1 MPLSLVTGP
10 ANSAKAG
17 EVLGAYAAAAGRGA
31 LLVVPTADD
40 ARHFERELAADGVG
54 LLSVLTFEGLV
65 GVIAQ
70 RAGYAQRRL
79 SALQRE
85 RVLAG
90 VLVRLDLDALRQ
102 SARGAGFQTAAG
114 ELIAEL
120 QRSLVTPQRFTTAL
134 RAWAAQDVRRAPFT
148 RDVGRIYAE
157 YARELDRRDRA
168 DGERFAWRAID
179 ALREGGPSAW
189 GREPV
194 FVYGFDD
201 LTPLERDAIETLSR
215 IPGVQVT
222 VSLTYEPGRAA
233 LVARAESVEELRPLA
248 AEVVELPA
256 SDEYYAPGA
265 RAVLHRLERE
275 LFEDAPPPAGD
286 HDGSVVTLLEA
297 GGERAEAELVA
308 GEILALQ
315 RAGMGL
321 EEVVVVHRSAAAA
334 EGRMRRVFAAYGIPL
349 AARQS
354 TVLAHTPLGRA
365 LLGAAR
371 CAWLGEQ
378 ATPADLL
385 DYLRAP
391 GLVASPDVLDG
402 LEAEIRRGGP
412 RTVAQ
417 ARAALGWE
425 LRELDSLAAAADR
438 SDPTH
443 PPSIHRELCRMA
455 RRLLAAPHRAQAA
468 QLDGGE
474 ELDARALAALVRA
487 LDELDE
493 LGGADRIAPAELI
506 ELLGG
511 LPVAAGEVGGAGPGV
526 SAVRL
531 AEPAEIRARRFR
543 VVFVCGL
550 QEGEFPGGGRPE
562 PFLSDERRRELAL
575 ASGLALRPREDV
587 LSAERY
593 LFYSALSRA
602 TERVFLAYRSSDEEG
617 NLALPSPFVADVA
630 ALLGHGWVA
639 GRRRRLLADVTWAV
653 DEAPTERERARA
665 QAAARAPLTGDAPE
679 PARSLGPDALA
690 RVRHTRIV
698 SAGALEGYSDCPVRW
713 LVESQL
719 DPAPLTPEP
728 EPLARGSLIHAVLEA
743 LVARLEGPVT
753 EANLERAQDLLS
765 QQIADVAADA
775 DAALGAG
782 APEAVR
788 AGALRAI
795 EADVRRYLSHEA
807 ARGSG
812 WHPRALEWRFGF
824 EGEDEGSLPALVLGE
839 GEEAVRVRGVI
850 DRVDVDTP
858 FGAQAGAGHAI
869 VRDYKS
875 GAPAANW
882 PVARWS
888 LERRLQVALY
898 MLVVRELTDLDP
910 VAGIYQ
916 PLRGEDLRARGV
928 FLDGAALGPEMH
940 FKDARS
946 AQELD
951 DELAGAAAR
960 ATELAAR
967 LRAGEITPCPQTCS
981 RDGCAHPA
989 ICRSR

>member
-1 MPLSLVTGP
+1 MPLTLVTGP

-17 EVLGAYAAAAGRGA
+17 EVLGAYAAAAGRGG

-90 VLVRLDLDALRQ
+90 VLARLDLDALRE

-168 DGERFAWRAID
+168 DGERFAWRAVD
-179 ALREGGPSAW
+179 ALRAGGPSAW

-233 LVARAESVEELRPLA
+233 LLARAESVEELRPLA
-248 AEVVELPA
+248 TEVVELPA

-275 LFEDAPPPAGD
+275 LFEDAPSPAGEPPAGD

-308 GEILALQ
+308 GEILALR

-321 EEVVVVHRSAAAA
+321 EEIVVVHRSAAAA
-334 EGRMRRVFAAYGIPL
+334 EGRLRRVFAAYGIPL

-365 LLGAAR
+365 LFGAAR

-391 GLVASPDVLDG
+391 GLTASPDVLDG

-425 LRELDSLAAAADR
+425 LRELDSLAAAADPR
-438 SDPTH
+438 P
-443 PPSIHRELCRMA
+443 ELCRMA

-468 QLDGGE
+468 QLDGAE

-493 LGGADRIAPAELI
+493 LGESAPTHPIQRAELI

-511 LPVAAGEVGGAGPGV
+511 LPVAAGEVGGVGPGV

-543 VVFVCGL
+543 AVFVCGL

-593 LFYSALSRA
+593 LFYSAVSRA

-630 ALLGHGWVA
+630 ALLGPGWVA

-665 QAAARAPLTGDAPE
+665 RAAARAPLTGDAPE

-719 DPAPLTPEP
+719 APAPLTPEP

-753 EANLERAQDLLS
+753 EANLERAQELLS
-765 QQIADVAADA
+765 QQISDVAADA
-775 DAALGAG
+775 GAALGAG
-782 APEAVR
+782 AQEAVR
-788 AGALRAI
+788 AGALAAI

-812 WHPRALEWRFGF
+812 WRPRALEWRFGF
-824 EGEDEGSLPALVLGE
+824 EGEDERSLPALVLGE
-839 GEEAVRVRGVI
+839 GEDAVRVRGVI
-850 DRVDVDTP
+850 DRVDVD
-858 FGAQAGAGHAI
+858 GDGHAI

-928 FLDGAALGPEMH
+928 FVDGAALGPEMH

-960 ATELAAR
+960 AAELAAR

>member
-1 MPLSLVTGP
+1 MPLTLVTGP

-40 ARHFERELAADGVG
+40 ARHFERELAAGGVG

-85 RVLAG
+85 RVLSGMLA
-90 VLVRLDLDALRQ
+90 RLDLDALRE

-148 RDVGRIYAE
+148 RDVGRIYAG

-179 ALREGGPSAW
+179 ALREAGSSAW

-222 VSLTYEPGRAA
+222 VSLTYEPGRVA

-275 LFEDAPPPAGD
+275 LFEDVPSPAGESPPGD

-315 RAGMGL
+315 RAGTGL
-321 EEVVVVHRSAAAA
+321 EEIVVVHRSAAAV
-334 EGRMRRVFAAYGIPL
+334 EGRLRRVFAAYGIPL

-354 TVLAHTPLGRA
+354 TVLARTPLGRA

-391 GLVASPDVLDG
+391 GLVSSPDVLDG

-425 LRELDSLAAAADR
+425 LRELESLAAAADPR
-438 SDPTH
+438 P
-443 PPSIHRELCRMA
+443 ELCRMA

-487 LDELDE
+487 LQELDE
-493 LGGADRIAPAELI
+493 LGGADRIQRADLI
-506 ELLGG
+506 ELLAA
-511 LPVAAGEVGGAGPGV
+511 LPVGDGGPSSQPG
-526 SAVRL
+526 AVRL

-543 VVFVCGL
+543 AVFVCGL

-593 LFYSALSRA
+593 LFYSAVSRA

-630 ALLGHGWVA
+630 ALLGPGWVA

-665 QAAARAPLTGDAPE
+665 RAAARAPLTGDAPE
-679 PARSLGPDALA
+679 PARSLGPAALT

-719 DPAPLTPEP
+719 DPAPLAPEP

-743 LVARLEGPVT
+743 LVARLEAPVT
-753 EANLERAQDLLS
+753 EANLEHAQELLS
-765 QQIADVAADA
+765 QQISDVAADA

-812 WHPRALEWRFGF
+812 WRPRALEWRFGF
-824 EGEDEGSLPALVLGE
+824 EGEDERSLPALVLGE

-850 DRVDVDTP
+850 DRVDVD
-858 FGAQAGAGHAI
+858 GDRHAI

-928 FLDGAALGPEMH
+928 FIDGAALGPEMH
-940 FKDARS
+940 FKDVRS

-960 ATELAAR
+960 ATELAGR

>member
-1 MPLSLVTGP
+1 MPLTLVTGP

-215 IPGVQVT
+215 IPGVRVT

-308 GEILALQ
+308 GEILAL
-315 RAGMGL
+315 RGAGMGL

-334 EGRMRRVFAAYGIPL
+334 EGRIRRVFAAYGIPL

-425 LRELDSLAAAADR
+425 LRELDSLAAAP
-438 SDPTH
+438 DPR
-443 PPSIHRELCRMA
+443 PELCRMA

-493 LGGADRIAPAELI
+493 LGGAARIARAELV

-543 VVFVCGL
+543 AVFVCGL
-550 QEGEFPGGGRPE
+550 QEGEFPAGGRPE

-593 LFYSALSRA
+593 LFYSAVSRA

-630 ALLGHGWVA
+630 ALLGPGWVA
-639 GRRRRLLADVTWAV
+639 ARRRRLLADVTWAV

-690 RVRHTRIV
+690 HVRHTRIV

-719 DPAPLTPEP
+719 NPARLTPEP

-753 EANLERAQDLLS
+753 EANLERAQELLS
-765 QQIADVAADA
+765 QQISDVAADA
-775 DAALGAG
+775 GAALGAG
-782 APEAVR
+782 AQEAVR

-795 EADVRRYLSHEA
+795 EADVRRYLAHEA

-812 WHPRALEWRFGF
+812 WRPRALEWRFGF
-824 EGEDEGSLPALVLGE
+824 EGEDESSLPALVLGE
-839 GEEAVRVRGVI
+839 GEAAVRVRGVI
-850 DRVDVDTP
+850 DRVDVD
-858 FGAQAGAGHAI
+858 GAGHAI

-898 MLVVRELTDLDP
+898 MLVVRELSDLDP

-916 PLRGEDLRARGV
+916 PLRGEDLRPRGV

-967 LRAGEITPCPQTCS
+967 LRAGEITPCPATCS